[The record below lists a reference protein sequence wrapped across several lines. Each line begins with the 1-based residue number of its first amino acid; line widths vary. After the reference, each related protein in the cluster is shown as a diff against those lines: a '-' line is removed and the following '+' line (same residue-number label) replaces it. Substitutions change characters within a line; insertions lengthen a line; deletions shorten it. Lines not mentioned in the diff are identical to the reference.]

1 MEDFDWHIPNEARIL
16 DRLEELYSYLQN
28 FPNSELSPIFQRE
41 INYLETLL

>member
-1 MEDFDWHIPNEARIL
+1 MADLEWHIPNEERIL

-41 INYLETLL
+41 IDYLEALL